1 MGRIA
6 AALRRT
12 DEDARLDRT
21 TEALGALVRQGDLVD
36 LRRHVGA
43 NRDAFVRW
51 YGDREIAEM
60 LRHDLTP
67 LTPVQARGYFDTIIL
82 PMSARGHCWA
92 IHDHAAGTLI
102 GSTALT
108 DINQVGRS
116 ALFRIVIGE
125 KQFWGEGRGTEAT
138 RLVVAEAFERLGLAT
153 VRLEVFAQN
162 ERARRAYRRVGFHE
176 TGDHTE
182 WVPGKRLQLHVIEME
197 ITRSLAEDA
206 GASG

>member
-1 MGRIA
+1 M
-6 AALRRT
+6 
-12 DEDARLDRT
+12 DRT

-36 LRRHVGA
+36 LRRHVAA

-92 IHDHAAGTLI
+92 IHDHATGTLI

-108 DINQVGRS
+108 DLNQVGRS

-125 KQFWGEGRGTEAT
+125 KQFWGGGRGTEAT
-138 RLVVAEAFERLGLAT
+138 RLVVAEAFERLGLASI
-153 VRLEVFAQN
+153 RLEVFAQN

-182 WVPGKRLQLHVIEME
+182 WVLGKRRQLHVIEME
-197 ITRSLAEDA
+197 ITRSLGEGGDT
-206 GASG
+206 SR